1 MSRWDDLL
9 AEGGPILADGG
20 MGSTLMTLGLALGAA
35 PELWNVDYPER
46 VRSVHAGYLAAG
58 SRILLTNSFG
68 ASRFRLDRHGLAPR
82 LDELNR
88 AAVQVARA
96 AVTAAGNRALVAGD
110 IGPSGLMLAPLG
122 PLTREAAR
130 AGFAEQAA
138 ALVGAG
144 VDLLWIETMSDLAEV
159 AMAIEGIREVTP
171 AIPVLAT
178 MTFDTK
184 GRTMMGVRP
193 RQAVA
198 ELVRLGA
205 AAIGANCGNGPDEML
220 EVLTGMR
227 EAAPPV
233 PLVAKANAG
242 MPKLVEGRAI
252 YDATPAEMARYAVAA
267 RDHGAR
273 IIGACCGS
281 TAGHLAAMGAALAG

>member
-159 AMAIEGIREVTP
+159 AMAIEGIREVAP